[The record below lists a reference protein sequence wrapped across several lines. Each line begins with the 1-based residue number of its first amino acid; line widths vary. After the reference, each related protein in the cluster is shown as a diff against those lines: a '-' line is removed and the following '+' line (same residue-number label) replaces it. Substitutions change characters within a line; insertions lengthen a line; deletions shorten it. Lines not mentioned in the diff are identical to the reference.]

1 MSTPDSDQPALLA
14 VDGPVATLTLNRPTA
29 FNSINLAIAQRLEQ
43 LALQVEADDSIR
55 VLVVEGAGRAFCGGG
70 DIQVFGANMHNLE
83 PVIRE
88 LLKHFHAFTTAL
100 RRMPKVVLSSVQGS
114 AAGAGLSLAFMADM
128 CIAAD
133 DAKFTAAYHKL
144 GVSPDGGGTI
154 GVTEIVGARRALQI
168 FLADGS
174 FSAQQAYDWGL
185 VAKLVPAAELKTATR
200 ELAQRIAQNAP
211 AAIAATKA
219 LIHQSRFTSVTQQLD
234 AEVENIIDCMR
245 HDDFRKAV
253 DKFLTKA
260 K

>member
-14 VDGPVATLTLNRPTA
+14 VDGPVATLTLNRPNA

-43 LALQVEADDSIR
+43 LAVQVEADDNIR
-55 VLVVEGAGRAFCGGG
+55 VLVIEGAGRAFCGGG
-70 DIQVFGANMHNLE
+70 DIQVFGASMDNLE

-100 RRMPKVVLSSVQGS
+100 RRMPKVVLSSVHGS

-144 GVSPDGGGTI
+144 GISPDGGGTI
-154 GVTEIVGARRALQI
+154 GVTEIVGARRAMQI

-174 FSAQQAYDWGL
+174 FSAQQGYDWGMI
-185 VAKLVPAAELKTATR
+185 AKLVPAADLKAATR
-200 ELAQRIAQNAP
+200 ELALRIAQNAP

-219 LIHQSRFTSVTQQLD
+219 LIHQSRFTSVAQQLD
-234 AEVENIIDCMR
+234 AEVENITGCMR
-245 HDDFRKAV
+245 HDEFRKAV
-253 DKFLTKA
+253 DKFLTKS